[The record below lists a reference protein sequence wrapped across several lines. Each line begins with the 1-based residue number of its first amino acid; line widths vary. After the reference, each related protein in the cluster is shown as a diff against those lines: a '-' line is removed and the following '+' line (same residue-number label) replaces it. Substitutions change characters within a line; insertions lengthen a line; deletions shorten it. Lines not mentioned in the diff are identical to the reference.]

1 MRRLHHVACY
11 LKPDEY
17 SQLKEQAAKRRLSLS
32 TYVKGCLLG
41 HHKAQPFKKDPDNG
55 GPSAVSQLSQESERR
70 IAELAGAKAGEVLR
84 RLAVV
89 ISMLDQFALT
99 MLVHIPEVAKEQRK
113 SAAASGERRYQNW
126 KRAVDELVRDMG
138 LGEPAE
144 LNGANSTDWAG
155 EGEQ

>member
-41 HHKAQPFKKDPDNG
+41 HHEAQRIKKDPGADT
-55 GPSAVSQLSQESERR
+55 SAVSHLSQESERR

-89 ISMLDQFALT
+89 LTMLDRFALT
-99 MLVHIPEVAKEQRK
+99 MLIHIPEVAKEQRK
-113 SAAASGERRYQNW
+113 SAATSGERRYQNW
-126 KRAVDELVRDMG
+126 KRAVDELISDMG
-138 LGEPAE
+138 LGEPAQ
-144 LNGANSTDWAG
+144 LNGANATGVEG

>member
-17 SQLKEQAAKRRLSLS
+17 SQLKEQAAKRRLSVS

-41 HHKAQPFKKDPDNG
+41 HHKAQPLKRDPGSGD
-55 GPSAVSQLSQESERR
+55 PSAVSHLSQESERR

-126 KRAVDELVRDMG
+126 KRAVDELITDMG

-144 LNGANSTDWAG
+144 LNGANSTEGAR

>member
-41 HHKAQPFKKDPDNG
+41 HHETQPFKKDPGSGD
-55 GPSAVSQLSQESERR
+55 PSAVSNLSQESERR

-89 ISMLDQFALT
+89 LTMLDRFALT
-99 MLVHIPEVAKEQRK
+99 TLMHLPEVAKEQRK

-126 KRAVDELVRDMG
+126 KQAVDELIRDMG

-144 LNGANSTDWAG
+144 LNGANSTPPAVED
-155 EGEQ
+155 QQ

>member
-1 MRRLHHVACY
+1 M
-11 LKPDEY
+11 
-17 SQLKEQAAKRRLSLS
+17 
-32 TYVKGCLLG
+32 
-41 HHKAQPFKKDPDNG
+41 
-55 GPSAVSQLSQESERR
+55 
-70 IAELAGAKAGEVLR
+70 LR

-89 ISMLDQFALT
+89 TSMLDQFALT

-144 LNGANSTDWAG
+144 LNGANSTEVAG

>member
-41 HHKAQPFKKDPDNG
+41 HHEAPAFKNDPS
-55 GPSAVSQLSQESERR
+55 SADTAAVLHLSQESERW
-70 IAELAGAKAGEVLR
+70 IAELAGAKAGEVLH

-89 ISMLDQFALT
+89 LTMLDRFALT
-99 MLVHIPEVAKEQRK
+99 MLIHIPEVAKEQRK

-144 LNGANSTDWAG
+144 LNGANSSEVAG

>member
-17 SQLKEQAAKRRLSLS
+17 SQLKEQAAKRRLSVS

-41 HHKAQPFKKDPDNG
+41 HHKAQPFKKDAGSRD
-55 GPSAVSQLSQESERR
+55 PSGVSQLSQESERR

-144 LNGANSTDWAG
+144 LNGANSTEGAG

>member
-11 LKPDEY
+11 LQPDEY

-32 TYVKGCLLG
+32 TYVKSCLLG
-41 HHKAQPFKKDPDNG
+41 HQKAQPFKKDPDSG

-70 IAELAGAKAGEVLR
+70 IAELAGAKSGEVLR

-126 KRAVDELVRDMG
+126 KRAVDDLVRDIG
-138 LGEPAE
+138 LGEAE
-144 LNGANSTDWAG
+144 LNGANSTEGVG

>member
-17 SQLKEQAAKRRLSLS
+17 SQLKEQAAKRRLSVS

-41 HHKAQPFKKDPDNG
+41 HHKAPPFKRDPGSGD
-55 GPSAVSQLSQESERR
+55 PSAVSHLSQESERR

-126 KRAVDELVRDMG
+126 KRAVDELITDMG

-144 LNGANSTDWAG
+144 LNGANSTEGAR